1 MRRCGEDRGGF
12 RLVEAGLQD
21 RELVAAEAGDGIG
34 VAHAGEEAL
43 GHRLEEAVAD
53 RMAERVVDALEVV
66 EVEAEHGERL
76 AARHPDERL
85 LHLLAEEHAV
95 REAGERVVAR
105 HVLDAG
111 LGADRLGDVLDR
123 RDPAAVDHRLVAD
136 LHRAAVLE
144 LEPIVARAALEG
156 ARQLLVAIG
165 LELSRPGAD
174 REPVLE
180 HGQDGSAG
188 QGQLRRQLVELGVA
202 PVADDDPALGV
213 EHAEPLGHGV
223 EGGVEAAVLL
233 GERALGRLAL
243 GDVLVRR
250 DPAAVRHRLEGDR
263 EGAAVDKLEEPR
275 PRRAVLDRR
284 DQVGGVLLGPALRVD
299 AGREPMGEEI
309 VVARAGLGQIG
320 SEPVHLG
327 VARVADDEPALAV
340 EHAQAVGHVV
350 EGGVEAQIVPRQL
363 AVDLLQ
369 RRVGRGETLLR
380 LALGGDV
387 AADAAVAEEG
397 AVGGKARLAAD
408 LEPAHAAVAMTVG
421 IDEVP
426 ERPARQE
433 IVDMGLPER
442 PVGGVRGD
450 VEAALADLAIGLDAG
465 DLGETAREIG
475 EAQIRVH
482 LPEPIGRDLG
492 EIFEQTFERH
502 PEPLPDRPSRRD
514 VPKKPVIWSWKAPVF
529 SLRAPAPR
537 RPPIR
542 PRPSPAALRPRPRP
556 PSGPRRAP
564 PREPLSRP
572 RAAR

>member
-1 MRRCGEDRGGF
+1 MSVSRTQARRRS
-12 RLVEAGLQD
+12 AT
-21 RELVAAEAGDGIG
+21 
-34 VAHAGEEAL
+34 AL
-43 GHRLEEAVAD
+43 RQAVAD

-66 EVEAEHGERL
+66 EVEAEHGDASRR
-76 AARHPDERL
+76 APPGRAPSPSPRGRAR
-85 LHLLAEEHAV
+85 
-95 REAGERVVAR
+95 GSAR
-105 HVLDAG
+105 PVSASWRAMCSMRASARIVSVMSSIG
-111 LGADRLGDVLDR
+111 

-180 HGQDGSAG
+180 HGQDRGAG

-275 PRRAVLDRR
+275 ARRAVLDRR
-284 DQVGGVLLGPALRVD
+284 DQVGGVLLGAALRVD

-309 VVARAGLGQIG
+309 VVARAGLGEIG

-408 LEPAHAAVAMTVG
+408 LEPAHAARRDDCRDRRGPGTAG
-421 IDEVP
+421 APGD
-426 ERPARQE
+426 RRYAPART
-433 IVDMGLPER
+433 P
-442 PVGGVRGD
+442 
-450 VEAALADLAIGLDAG
+450 
-465 DLGETAREIG
+465 
-475 EAQIRVH
+475 
-482 LPEPIGRDLG
+482 GR
-492 EIFEQTFERH
+492 R
-502 PEPLPDRPSRRD
+502 RSRRCRGGSCRPRD
-514 VPKKPVIWSWKAPVF
+514 
-529 SLRAPAPR
+529 RARRR
-537 RPPIR
+537 RPR
-542 PRPSPAALRPRPRP
+542 QDGSRNRRSADPRPSPRTSRTRSRRNLRADVRTAPGA
-556 PSGPRRAP
+556 PS
-564 PREPLSRP
+564 
-572 RAAR
+572 